1 VNSVVEI
8 GDVAEVFNGKTPSKS
23 EKRDE
28 GLPILKIKDV
38 TENGKFKGTFES
50 FVDPEFYEKHSKK
63 KTCKGD
69 TLILNAAHN
78 ADYVGSKQFKVCEK
92 VDGVIAT
99 GEWLIVRPSP
109 TLACNSYINHWLK
122 SGEARFRIRDLV
134 KGIHLYPKDVS
145 RLKIPLPPLEEQKR
159 IAAILDKADAL
170 RCKRQQAIDLT
181 DQLLRSVFLDMFGD
195 PVTNPKGWKI
205 VPLEQIT
212 DIRSGITKGRKIK
225 EQTLTE
231 IPYMRVANVQD
242 GHILLNDVATIAIT
256 DDEKERYK
264 LLNNDILLTEG
275 GDPDK
280 LGRGAVWKAEIAPC
294 IHQNHIFSVR
304 IKNGAKFTPHYL
316 SVLIGSQY
324 GKRYFL
330 KASKQTTGIATINK
344 TQLKE
349 FPVLAPP
356 LDIQENFETF
366 IERHLKY
373 MDKYEVLFNQQN
385 SLFNSL
391 SQQAFSGDTPNKPRL
406 HKKKQG

>member
-8 GDVAEVFNGKTPSKS
+8 GDIAEVFNGKTPSKS

-109 TLACNSYINHWLK
+109 MLASNSYINHWLK

-170 RCKRQQAIDLT
+170 RRKRQQAIDLT
-181 DQLLRSVFLDMFGD
+181 DQLLRSVFLNMFGD
-195 PVTNPKGWKI
+195 LSDFPMVQIKEIAAKSKYSLSSGPFGSNLTSKHYESNGIIVLRGTNVTSGRLNLDNVKYISIDKAEELKRSKVCPDDIVIVAVGSSGHAFKIPKSLSFAVMSQNFNKVTPNKDKVTPI
-205 VPLEQIT
+205 YLEYCFNSPLVQRQFKQNIT
-212 DIRSGITKGRKIK
+212 DTVRTFLSLTKIK
-225 EQTLTE
+225 EVK
-231 IPYMRVANVQD
+231 IP
-242 GHILLNDVATIAIT
+242 L
-256 DDEKERYK
+256 
-264 LLNNDILLTEG
+264 
-275 GDPDK
+275 
-280 LGRGAVWKAEIAPC
+280 
-294 IHQNHIFSVR
+294 
-304 IKNGAKFTPHYL
+304 
-316 SVLIGSQY
+316 
-324 GKRYFL
+324 
-330 KASKQTTGIATINK
+330 
-344 TQLKE
+344 
-349 FPVLAPP
+349 PP
-356 LDIQENFETF
+356 LEDQVQFESS
-366 IERHLKY
+366 EP
-373 MDKYEVLFNQQN
+373 
-385 SLFNSL
+385 
-391 SQQAFSGDTPNKPRL
+391 DTDS
-406 HKKKQG
+406 